1 MNVKLR
7 RVQTRT
13 QGKIWPFASTPNA
26 PHFLLAPKHCLCKSF
41 CSLASRKSLQQSSNH
56 VRQRSKGPFR
66 LWQRCQGHDG
76 RQEGRQEEACVS
88 VSSCRAAIPCRKDSQ
103 TIEGTTARSW
113 SQTPQCSCAGAVVMG
128 RLAFKSKALTELGLF
143 CQAHQLRMPCCC
155 RDV

>member
-1 MNVKLR
+1 MPDVDAMNVKLR

-41 CSLASRKSLQQSSNH
+41 CSLASRKSLQQSSSH

-103 TIEGTTARSW
+103 TVEGRRASSW
-113 SQTPQCSCAGAVVMG
+113 CQKPQCSCAGAVVTG
-128 RLAFKSKALTELGLF
+128 RLAFKSKALTELDLDLS
-143 CQAHQLRMPCCC
+143 CASA
-155 RDV
+155 